1 LNLADLIEFIPIE
14 IKAGARWSVVGPEA
28 IALQAKIKAQG
39 VEWLN
44 FGEEIVPSLDG
55 LLLAGALSERAEAQ
69 TWLEGLIGL
78 MGERALLLV
87 VEWQDDGLLTYGP
100 DLSLRFKK
108 GRLRRFL
115 REHGFGR
122 VETIEQQ
129 SLHYVVSAVKGPAP
143 AEPEGWVEVASLEE
157 LPKNGM
163 KLVEVFGRKVVVA
176 NTGKEIV
183 AFTSTCPHSGGLLH
197 EGRLRGRNIVCP
209 LHAYIWNVCTGE
221 PVEPA
226 QEDTLRRYPVRVDP
240 ARGQVWVALAEPSDE
255 SGV

>member
-1 LNLADLIEFIPIE
+1 LNLADLVEFIPVKIE
-14 IKAGARWSVVGPEA
+14 AGTRWAAVGPEA
-28 IALQAKIKAQG
+28 AALRAKTKSPG
-39 VEWLN
+39 VDWLN
-44 FGEEIVPSLDG
+44 FKEEIVPGLDG

-69 TWLEGLIGL
+69 SWLEGLIGL
-78 MGERALLLV
+78 IGEGAALLV

-122 VETIEQQ
+122 LET
-129 SLHYVVSAVKGPAP
+129 LKHHDLYYVLYAVKGPAP
-143 AEPEGWVEVASLEE
+143 AQPGTFVEVGTLDE

-163 KLVEVFGRKVVVA
+163 KLVEVFGQEVVVA

-183 AFTSTCPHSGGLLH
+183 AFAAACPHADTPLY

-209 LHAYIWNVCTGE
+209 LHAYIWNVYTGE

-226 QEDTLRRYPVRVDP
+226 QEDTLRRYTVRVEPD
-240 ARGQVWVALAEPSDE
+240 RGQVWVGLVEPSD
-255 SGV
+255 

>member
-1 LNLADLIEFIPIE
+1 LNLADLVEFIPIE
-14 IKAGARWSVVGPEA
+14 IKAGSRWSAVGPEA
-28 IALQAKIKAQG
+28 VALQAKMEPEG
-39 VEWLN
+39 VDWLN
-44 FGEEIVPSLDG
+44 FGEELVPSLDG

-78 MGERALLLV
+78 MGEGAMLLV

-129 SLHYVVSAVKGPAP
+129 PLHYLVSAVKGPAP
-143 AEPEGWVEVASLEE
+143 AEPGGWVEVASLDE

-163 KLVEVFGRKVVVA
+163 KLVELFGQKVVVA

-183 AFTSTCPHSGGLLH
+183 AFDPICPHAGGLLPA
-197 EGRLRGRNIVCP
+197 GRLRGRNILCP
-209 LHAYIWNVCTGE
+209 LHAYIWNVYTGE

-240 ARGQVWVALAEPSDE
+240 GRGRVWVALVEPSE
-255 SGV
+255 

>member
-1 LNLADLIEFIPIE
+1 LIELMSE
-14 IKAGARWSVVGPEA
+14 GA
-28 IALQAKIKAQG
+28 
-39 VEWLN
+39 
-44 FGEEIVPSLDG
+44 
-55 LLLAGALSERAEAQ
+55 
-69 TWLEGLIGL
+69 T
-78 MGERALLLV
+78 LLV

-129 SLHYVVSAVKGPAP
+129 PLHYVVSAVKGPAL

-163 KLVEVFGRKVVVA
+163 KLVELFGQKVVVA
-176 NTGKEIV
+176 NTGKEVV
-183 AFTSTCPHSGGLLH
+183 AFASACPHSGGLLH
-197 EGRLRGRNIVCP
+197 EGRLRGRNILCP

-226 QEDTLRRYPVRVDP
+226 QEDILRRYSVRVDP
-240 ARGQVWVALAEPSDE
+240 ACGQVWVALAEPSD
-255 SGV
+255 

>member
-14 IKAGARWSVVGPEA
+14 IKAGARWSAVGPEA
-28 IALQAKIKAQG
+28 VALQAKIKAQE
-39 VEWLN
+39 VDWLS

-55 LLLAGALSERAEAQ
+55 LFLAGALSERAEAQ
-69 TWLEGLIGL
+69 TWLEGLITL
-78 MGERALLLV
+78 MGEGAALLV

-129 SLHYVVSAVKGPAP
+129 PLHYVVSAVKGPTP
-143 AEPEGWVEVASLEE
+143 AEPGGWVEVASLNE
-157 LPKNGM
+157 LPKNAM
-163 KLVEVFGRKVVVA
+163 KPVEVFGQKVVVA

-183 AFTSTCPHSGGLLH
+183 AFAAVCPHAAGPLP

-209 LHAYIWNVCTGE
+209 LHTYIWNVRTGE

-226 QEDTLRRYPVRVDP
+226 QEDTLRRYSVRVDP
-240 ARGQVWVALAEPSDE
+240 ERGQVWVALAEPSD
-255 SGV
+255 

>member
-1 LNLADLIEFIPIE
+1 LNLADLVETIPIE
-14 IKAGARWSVVGPEA
+14 IKAGARWVAIGPEA
-28 IALQAKIKAQG
+28 VALQAKMKAQG
-39 VEWLN
+39 VNWLS

-55 LLLAGALSERAEAQ
+55 LLLAGALSEQAEAQ

-78 MGERALLLV
+78 MREGATLLV

-115 REHGFGR
+115 REHGFGQ
-122 VETIEQQ
+122 VETVEHQP
-129 SLHYVVSAVKGPAP
+129 LHYAVSAVKGPAP
-143 AEPEGWVEVASLEE
+143 AEPGGWVEVASLDE

-163 KLVEVFGRKVVVA
+163 KLVELFGQKVVVA

-183 AFTSTCPHSGGLLH
+183 AFAPACPHADGPLH

-209 LHAYIWNVCTGE
+209 LHAYIWNVRTGE

-226 QEDTLRRYPVRVDP
+226 QEDTLQRYTVRVDP
-240 ARGQVWVALAEPSDE
+240 ECGQVWVSLAEPPD
-255 SGV
+255 